1 MSARRDE
8 SAQAILKISVGVMG
22 SAGGNLSREILEK
35 GFRMG
40 QEIARRGCV
49 LITGACPGLPHQ
61 AVLGAKSAGGIVV
74 GISPALNFEEHAMKY
89 ASPYH
94 GYDAIIYTGS
104 GLMGREIENIRS
116 CDMVVFMGGR
126 SGTLGEFAIA
136 YDEAKVIGVLKGPG
150 GSPTGSKPSS
160 ASSRRAPAPRW
171 STARTRPTCWTGS
184 SESTRSAS
192 CPTTRPSWPTP
203 APTATWSPE
212 DPPSAAGV
220 PAPQK
225 GPILDPFGGPC

>member
-1 MSARRDE
+1 MKSKKKNGEPVHLR
-8 SAQAILKISVGVMG
+8 ISVGVMG
-22 SAGGNLSREILEK
+22 SAGGDLGRETLDK
-35 GFRMG
+35 AYRMG

-61 AVLGAKSAGGIVV
+61 AVLGARAEGGTVI

-116 CDMVVFMGGR
+116 CDMVIFMGGR

-136 YDEAKVIGVLKGPG
+136 YDEAKVIGVLKGTG
-150 GSPTGSKPSS
+150 GITDKLETIISFIQKNTGAQVVYS
-160 ASSRRAPAPRW
+160 
-171 STARTRPTCWTGS
+171 
-184 SESTRSAS
+184 
-192 CPTTRPSWPTP
+192 
-203 APTATWSPE
+203 E
-212 DPPSAAGV
+212 DPEELLELLMEVYNRRLLPYY
-220 PAPQK
+220 K
-225 GPILDPFGGPC
+225 TILANSSPDGDLEP